1 MDRGRIAGVSQRV
14 HACAFGQASAALLER
29 GAIGRSIEEVR
40 GALAELDIWLSGG
53 EAEPPWGLAALAPA
67 CSRKGRHGAILLP
80 FRALLAAMEGRP

>member
-40 GALAELDIWLSGG
+40 DALAELDNWLSGA
-53 EAEPPWGLAALAPA
+53 EAEPRWGLAALKPA
-67 CSRKGRHGAILLP
+67 RSRRGRHGAILLP
-80 FRALLAAMEGRP
+80 FKALLAAMEGRT